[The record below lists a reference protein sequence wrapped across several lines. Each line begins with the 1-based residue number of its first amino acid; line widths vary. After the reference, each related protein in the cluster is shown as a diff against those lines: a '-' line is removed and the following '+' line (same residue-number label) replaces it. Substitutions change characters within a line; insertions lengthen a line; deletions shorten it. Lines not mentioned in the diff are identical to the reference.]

1 MNFCLIEFIDSQL
14 LLLANSCHTEW
25 ADQFMMMFSGRFIWI
40 PMYMA
45 LAFII
50 LRHFSPKK
58 ALIVLLGVG
67 VAITLADQTCA
78 TLIRPIVGRL
88 RPSNPENP
96 LSAFVTVVNGYR
108 GGSYGF
114 PSCHAA
120 NSFSLIAFM
129 MLVVPRRR
137 LAGFLLVWAIVN
149 SYSRLYLGVHYPG
162 DLFVGAIVGS
172 VAGGVTA
179 IAVRRL
185 VGMPL
190 PRLSSSG
197 ESLKSNPGPV
207 RLLPSF
213 GTLVPAGGLALPVAD
228 IAAAVGFATVVIMA
242 AIAL

>member
-1 MNFCLIEFIDSQL
+1 MSFSIIEFIDSQL

-25 ADQFMMMFSGRFIWI
+25 ADHFMMMFSGRFIWI
-40 PMYMA
+40 PMYVA

-50 LRHFSPKK
+50 FRHFPLKR
-58 ALIVLLGVG
+58 ALIVLVGVG
-67 VAITLADQTCA
+67 IAITLADQTCA

-88 RPSNPENP
+88 RPSNLDNP
-96 LSAFVTVVNGYR
+96 LSAFITVVDGYR

-120 NSFSLIAFM
+120 NSFALIAFM

-137 LAGFLLVWAIVN
+137 LAAFLLGWAVVN

-162 DLFVGAIVGS
+162 DLLAGSIVGLICGGS
-172 VAGGVTA
+172 VA

-190 PRLSSSG
+190 PRFGNG
-197 ESLKSNPGPV
+197 EVLTANPGRV
-207 RLLPSF
+207 RVLPTI
-213 GTLVPAGGLALPVAD
+213 GALVPAGGLSLKVTDVAPAVGLTTVLI
-228 IAAAVGFATVVIMA
+228 IAALSV
-242 AIAL
+242 